1 MVNILIGI
9 LGFFLVLGLAY
20 LISNDKKNINYKAIA
35 IMVVLQIIIT
45 LFMFQTT
52 IGLKLVEWIS
62 NGVTTVLNFGYEG
75 IDFVLGGLV
84 QEGQTVFFMN
94 VLMLII
100 FTSALLSILTYIRV
114 LPLAI
119 KYIGGFLAKITGL
132 STVVTFNSI
141 NSIFFGQ
148 SEALLAI
155 KSHLARMSDN
165 KLFIISTSA
174 MGSVSAS
181 IMGSYMTMVPP
192 QYVLIAMILN
202 SLSGLIIATMMA
214 PIKNN
219 EKEEID
225 VKDVT
230 GSKSLFE
237 AISNGALDGGKV
249 ALIVA
254 AMLVAYI
261 ALMAL
266 LNAMFDGIFGM
277 DLTTILGYIFAPVAW
292 LMGIPSN
299 EIITAGSIMGT
310 KLATNEF
317 VAMLQFQPLIGELSE
332 KTVAIISTFLISFA
346 NFSSIG
352 IISGSIQ
359 AINGEKAAVVAK
371 FGLKILLA
379 ATLASTLTS
388 IMVGL
393 FS

>member
-35 IMVVLQIIIT
+35 IMVGLQIIIT

-52 IGLKLVEWIS
+52 IGLKLVEWVS

-155 KSHLARMSDN
+155 KSHLAKMSDN

-202 SLSGLIIATMMA
+202 SLSGLIIATMIA

-317 VAMLQFQPLIGELSE
+317 VAMLQFQPLIGDLSE

-371 FGLKILLA
+371 SGLKILLA
-379 ATLASTLTS
+379 ATMASILTA

>member
-379 ATLASTLTS
+379 ATMASTITA
-388 IMVGL
+388 IMVGI

>member
-155 KSHLARMSDN
+155 KSHLAKMSDN

-202 SLSGLIIATMMA
+202 SLSGLIIATMIA

-277 DLTTILGYIFAPVAW
+277 DLTTILGYIFAPIAW

-379 ATLASTLTS
+379 ATMASTLTS